1 MTIKKDDAIN
11 HIQADFEE
19 LANLVL
25 EQLDLM
31 EQIITSGE
39 IVVPE
44 DVFKKIL
51 QNENDIDKRE
61 VKVGDKIVNAIVLY
75 KPVASDLRWI
85 MACYRIVLSLERIGD
100 IVLNIA
106 NFINKIKTPEVY
118 DRLKEMLTNM
128 TIQSIKMVRKSLLSY
143 LNDDREFAIWT
154 IKNDVVFDEINH
166 KLLRKI
172 LAKTKTAESNKHL
185 LMSIVT
191 IKEMMSNIERIAD
204 HATNI
209 AEAAIYS
216 IEGKDIR
223 HHKIEK

>member
-31 EQIITSGE
+31 EQIIISGE
-39 IVVPE
+39 ISVPD
-44 DVFKKIL
+44 DVLKKIL
-51 QNENDIDKRE
+51 QNEKDIDKRE
-61 VKVGDKIVNAIVLY
+61 VKLSDKIVNAIVLY

-85 MACYRIVLSLERIGD
+85 MACYRIILSLERIGD
-100 IVLNIA
+100 IVLNVA
-106 NFINKIKTPEVY
+106 NFIKKIKTPEVY
-118 DRLKEMLTNM
+118 DRLKEVLSTM

-166 KLLRKI
+166 KLLKKI
-172 LAKTKTAESNKHL
+172 LAKTETAESNKHL

-223 HHKIEK
+223 HHKIDK

>member
-31 EQIITSGE
+31 EQIVISGE
-39 IVVPE
+39 ISVPD
-44 DVFKKIL
+44 DVLKKIL
-51 QNENDIDKRE
+51 QNEKDIDKRE
-61 VKVGDKIVNAIVLY
+61 VKLSDKIVNAIVLY

-85 MACYRIVLSLERIGD
+85 MACYRIILSLERIGD
-100 IVLNIA
+100 IVLNVT
-106 NFINKIKTPEVY
+106 NFIKKIKTPEVY
-118 DRLKEMLTNM
+118 DRLKEVLSNM

-166 KLLRKI
+166 KLLKKI
-172 LAKTKTAESNKHL
+172 LAKTETAESNKHL

-223 HHKIEK
+223 HHKIDK

>member
-11 HIQADFEE
+11 HIHADFEE

-31 EQIITSGE
+31 EQVIISGE
-39 IVVPE
+39 IEVPDE
-44 DVFKKIL
+44 DLRRI
-51 QNENDIDKRE
+51 QTNEKDIDKRE
-61 VKVGDKIVNAIVLY
+61 VKLSDKIVNAIVLY

-85 MACYRIVLSLERIGD
+85 MACYRIILSLERIGD
-100 IVLNIA
+100 IVINITD
-106 NFINKIKTPEVY
+106 FIKKIKTPEVY
-118 DRLKEMLTNM
+118 EKLREVLSNM
-128 TIQSIKMVRKSLLSY
+128 TIQSIKMVRNSLLAY
-143 LNDDREFAIWT
+143 LNDDREFAVWT

-166 KLLRKI
+166 KLLKKI
-172 LAKTKTAESNKHL
+172 IAKTDTAESNKHL

-216 IEGKDIR
+216 IEGKDVR
-223 HHKIEK
+223 HHKLDQ

>member
-11 HIQADFEE
+11 HIQEDFEAM
-19 LANLVL
+19 ANLVL
-25 EQLDLM
+25 EQLDLL
-31 EQIITSGE
+31 EQIIISGE
-39 IVVPE
+39 IEVPE
-44 DVFKKIL
+44 ELLKKITR
-51 QNENDIDKRE
+51 NEKDIDKRE
-61 VKVGDKIVNAIVLY
+61 VKLSEKIVNAIVLY

-85 MACYRIVLSLERIGD
+85 MACYRIILSLERIGD
-100 IVLNIA
+100 IVLNVT
-106 NFINKIKTPEVY
+106 NFIDKIKTPEIY
-118 DRLKEMLTNM
+118 ERLLEVLSTM

-143 LNDDREFAIWT
+143 LNDDREFAVWT
-154 IKNDVVFDEINH
+154 IKNDVVFEEINH
-166 KLLRKI
+166 KLLKKI
-172 LAKTKTAESNKHL
+172 LAKTETAESNKHL

-223 HHKIEK
+223 HHKLEK

>member
-1 MTIKKDDAIN
+1 MTIKKDDAIQ
-11 HIQADFEE
+11 HIQSDFETF
-19 LANLVL
+19 ANLVL

-31 EQIITSGE
+31 EQIVTSGE
-39 IVVPE
+39 ITVPDE
-44 DVFKKIL
+44 VLKKIL
-51 QNENDIDKRE
+51 QNEKDIDKRE
-61 VKVGDKIVNAIVLY
+61 VKLSDKIVNAIVLY

-85 MACYRIVLSLERIGD
+85 MACYRIILSLERIGD
-100 IVLNIA
+100 IVLNVA
-106 NFINKIKTPEVY
+106 NFIKKIKTPEVY
-118 DRLKEMLTNM
+118 DRLQEMLSNM

-154 IKNDVVFDEINH
+154 IKNDVVFDEVNH
-166 KLLRKI
+166 KLLKKI
-172 LAKTKTAESNKHL
+172 LAKTETAESNKHL

-223 HHKIEK
+223 HHKIDK

>member
-11 HIQADFEE
+11 HIQADFEAM
-19 LANLVL
+19 ANLVL
-25 EQLDLM
+25 EQLDQM
-31 EQIITSGE
+31 EQIIISGE
-39 IVVPE
+39 I
-44 DVFKKIL
+44 DVADGLLKKIM
-51 QNENDIDKRE
+51 QNEKDIDKRE
-61 VKVGDKIVNAIVLY
+61 VKLSDKIVNAIVLY

-85 MACYRIVLSLERIGD
+85 MACYRIILSLERIGD
-100 IVLNIA
+100 IVVNVT

-118 DRLKEMLTNM
+118 ERLREVLSNM

-143 LNDDREFAIWT
+143 LNDDKEFAIWT
-154 IKNDVVFDEINH
+154 IKNDLVFEEINH
-166 KLLRKI
+166 KLMKKI
-172 LAKTKTAESNKHL
+172 LAKTETEESNKHL

-223 HHKIEK
+223 HHKLGK

>member
-11 HIQADFEE
+11 HIHADFEE

-31 EQIITSGE
+31 EQVIISGE
-39 IVVPE
+39 IEVPDE
-44 DVFKKIL
+44 DLRRI
-51 QNENDIDKRE
+51 QTNEKDIDKRE
-61 VKVGDKIVNAIVLY
+61 VKLSDKIVNAIVLY

-85 MACYRIVLSLERIGD
+85 MACYRIILSLERIGD
-100 IVLNIA
+100 IVVNITD
-106 NFINKIKTPEVY
+106 FVKKIKTPEVY
-118 DRLKEMLTNM
+118 EKLREVLSNM
-128 TIQSIKMVRKSLLSY
+128 TIQSIKMVRKSLLAY
-143 LNDDREFAIWT
+143 LNDDREFAVWT

-166 KLLRKI
+166 KLLKKI
-172 LAKTKTAESNKHL
+172 IAKTDTAESNKHL

-216 IEGKDIR
+216 IEGKDVR
-223 HHKIEK
+223 HHKLDQ

>member
-1 MTIKKDDAIN
+1 MTIKKDNAIN
-11 HIQADFEE
+11 HIHADFEV

-31 EQIITSGE
+31 EQVIISGE
-39 IVVPE
+39 IEVPDE
-44 DVFKKIL
+44 DLRRI
-51 QNENDIDKRE
+51 QTNEKDIDKRE
-61 VKVGDKIVNAIVLY
+61 VKLSDKIVNAIVLY

-85 MACYRIVLSLERIGD
+85 MACYRIILSLERIGD
-100 IVLNIA
+100 IVVNIT
-106 NFINKIKTPEVY
+106 NFIKKIKTPEVY
-118 DRLKEMLTNM
+118 EKLREVLSNM
-128 TIQSIKMVRKSLLSY
+128 TIQSIKMVRKSLLAY
-143 LNDDREFAIWT
+143 LNDDREFAVWT

-166 KLLRKI
+166 KLLKKI
-172 LAKTKTAESNKHL
+172 IAKTDTAESNKHL

-216 IEGKDIR
+216 IEGKDVR
-223 HHKIEK
+223 HHKIDQ